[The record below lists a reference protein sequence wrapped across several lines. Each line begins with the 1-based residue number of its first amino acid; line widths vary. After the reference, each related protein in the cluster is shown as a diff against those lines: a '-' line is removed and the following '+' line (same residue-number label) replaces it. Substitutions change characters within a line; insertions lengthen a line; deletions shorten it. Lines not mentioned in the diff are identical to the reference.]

1 MSVDPLQAG
10 GTPRRRR
17 IVGRSIAFVLGF
29 SVVFVAM
36 GASFSALSQLLV
48 GCRDWVRQGRGVLLI
63 VLGLYL
69 AGGRGLGC
77 GPSKFSCRQSRPAG
91 WARGWSG

>member
-1 MSVDPLQAG
+1 MREAADMSILVAFAGGLFSFLSPGLRPPIPSYLSFITGMSVDPLQAS

-17 IVGRSIAFVLGF
+17 IVGRSIALVLGF

-48 GCRDWVRQGRGVLLI
+48 GCRD
-63 VLGLYL
+63 
-69 AGGRGLGC
+69 
-77 GPSKFSCRQSRPAG
+77 
-91 WARGWSG
+91 

>member
-1 MSVDPLQAG
+1 MSHTAHPGSEDEESGRYVDPGRIRGGLFSCVSPCLLPPVPSYLSFITGMSVDPLQAG

-36 GASFSALSQLLV
+36 
-48 GCRDWVRQGRGVLLI
+48 
-63 VLGLYL
+63 
-69 AGGRGLGC
+69 
-77 GPSKFSCRQSRPAG
+77 
-91 WARGWSG
+91 